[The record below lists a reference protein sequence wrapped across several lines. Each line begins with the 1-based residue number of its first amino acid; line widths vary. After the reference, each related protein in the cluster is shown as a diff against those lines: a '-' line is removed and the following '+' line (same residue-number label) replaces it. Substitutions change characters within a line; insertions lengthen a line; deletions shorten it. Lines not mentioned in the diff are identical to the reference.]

1 MPGEQEYICNEDEKE
16 YNFKFVVTGTFIGDK
31 GETINQ
37 QRILDVYRQTDKNE
51 AWRLLSNADF
61 KLEEG

>member
-1 MPGEQEYICNEDEKE
+1 MPGKQEYICNEDEKE

-31 GETINQ
+31 DETINQ
-37 QRILDVYRQTDKNE
+37 ARILDVYRQTDKNE

-61 KLEEG
+61 ELEVR